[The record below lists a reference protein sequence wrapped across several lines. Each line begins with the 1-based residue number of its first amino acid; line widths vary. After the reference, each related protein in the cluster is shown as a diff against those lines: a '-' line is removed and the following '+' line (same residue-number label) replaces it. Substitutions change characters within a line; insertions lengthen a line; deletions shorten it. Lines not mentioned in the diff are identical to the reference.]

1 MHSAADIQPG
11 RPRLARRLM
20 SWLAL
25 LLLAGHLAAAG
36 PRLEAPD
43 SPNRPLSIE
52 ARPIQAIIAH
62 GRTADIAKAGRLQAP
77 DKPGQGSGDPPLAGV
92 APTIKP
98 PTAAFGPSYAA
109 RESDTPKTTI
119 PGAYRARA
127 PPILA

>member
-1 MHSAADIQPG
+1 MHSAADIQPE

-36 PRLEAPD
+36 PQPAAPD

-52 ARPIQAIIAH
+52 ARPIQAIVAQ
-62 GRTADIAKAGRLQAP
+62 GRVGEVVKAGRLQAP
-77 DKPGQGSGDPPLAGV
+77 DKPGQGSGDPPLAGIAPVVVPPASNAGAAYSAV
-92 APTIKP
+92 AAEDPRS
-98 PTAAFGPSYAA
+98 AV
-109 RESDTPKTTI
+109 

-127 PPILA
+127 PPKG

>member
-1 MHSAADIQPG
+1 MHSAADIQPE

-52 ARPIQAIIAH
+52 ARPLQAIIAQ

-77 DKPGQGSGDPPLAGV
+77 DKPGQGSGDPPLAGA
-92 APTIKP
+92 APTFALLS
-98 PTAAFGPSYAA
+98 AAFGPSYAA
-109 RESDTPKTTI
+109 IDSDGPRAAI